1 VSVLGVARI
10 AVALTALLAF
20 AACDAIEAERVSK
33 QLKDGLRAAIQR
45 GKSPFLWSD
54 VLPGRWTEICFFG
67 AYDNGDH
74 LKLDL
79 TYETA
84 WWLVVFDGERIA
96 AKLNGV
102 DVPKEEPR
110 LNRHNATRTCFAP
123 TARVTIVSGAEL
135 RFEDGR
141 PWASKKK

>member
-1 VSVLGVARI
+1 VSVLSVARI

-54 VLPGRWTEICFFG
+54 VLPGRWTEICFFSD
-67 AYDNGDH
+67 YDHGDH
-74 LKLDL
+74 LKLEL

-84 WWLVVFDGERIA
+84 WWLVVFDGERIV

-102 DVPKEEPR
+102 DGPAGEPT
-110 LNRHNATRTCFAP
+110 LTRHNATRTCFAP
-123 TARVTIVSGAEL
+123 AARVTIVSGAEL

-141 PWASKKK
+141 PWEPRRN